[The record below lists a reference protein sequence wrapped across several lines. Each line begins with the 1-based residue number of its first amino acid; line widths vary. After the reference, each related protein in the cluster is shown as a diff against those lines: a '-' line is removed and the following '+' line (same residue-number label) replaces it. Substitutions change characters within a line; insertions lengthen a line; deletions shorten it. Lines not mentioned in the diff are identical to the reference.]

1 MKPEEKARERID
13 QMLEEAGW
21 EVVDRKEITTGMQA
35 QAVREALC
43 DGNLEADY
51 MLFVGNRAVG
61 VLEAKRV
68 EVDVN
73 TPVVQQQA
81 IAYTHKVP
89 DWCHTWYHPL
99 PIVYVS
105 NGKKTYLLNQGTDKC
120 VADDDWQEVHTIMSP
135 KAIVELLGLEGEFVK
150 LPALRKRGLR
160 DCQYEAIR
168 SLEAGFMAGKKRALI
183 VLATGAGKTYT
194 ACLAAYRMLAYT
206 PAKRVLFL
214 VDRNNLGKQA
224 EDGFGTFKLTET
236 GESFSNIYGVERMR
250 KATFGKDSNVII
262 STIQRLF
269 SVLTGEEYLGTDDN
283 EEQDF
288 DHDDEQTIVQLDPK
302 SLKLAPDTFDLII
315 VDECHRSIYSQW
327 RQVLEYFSAARIIG
341 LTATPSELTLPFF
354 NNNLVSQYTLEQSI
368 VDGVNVPCRVYSI
381 ETQITAEGG
390 KIKQDEKVIETVKY
404 TGTDHQV
411 EMWEDLEYSATDVNR
426 NIIVPAQIDL
436 IIRTFHDCIYRDLY
450 PQRAEKDPEM
460 KYIPKTLIYALNDQH
475 ATNIVESIRKIFR
488 PEDERFVQKIT
499 YSAGDSNQLIRSFRN
514 DKEFRIAVTVTLV
527 ATGTDVKPLEIVM
540 FMRDVNSELLYTQM
554 KGRGVRTIGD
564 EQLRTVT
571 PNADTKDMFYLVDA
585 AGVTKHDHTIPRGNK
600 PQQKYESLEHL
611 LEKIVMGNLDDD
623 ILYDLASRMSRI
635 HNRSTL
641 DKQVE
646 WENLAGISL
655 QEMALNIF
663 KALGYGED
671 GVNSAAFI
679 SEDGSEHMGET
690 KDSGLTHDERMQLVL
705 ILTSSPSLRQKLL
718 ELNRGYIHTLN
729 PGEDQLISQG
739 FSTEEARSA
748 IDSFEAY
755 VREHKDEQEALRILY
770 NHTGEP
776 ITYEMLL
783 DLNRKLMA
791 ADIHFHPNQLWNYYA
806 LLDPKHVVPFK
817 HKDEREAIT
826 NIICLV
832 RYALEQTDRLQSL
845 TASGSRLFNLWCG
858 QMQRELTYEQK
869 QLMSEVL
876 EYVIHNGSC
885 LFDAPYKQANQ
896 TLAMQLIKAFGN
908 DKTSVKMAVLSLS
921 TFIINN
927 AKLA

>member
-43 DGNLEADY
+43 EGNLEADY
-51 MLFVGNRAVG
+51 MLFIGNRAVG
-61 VLEAKRV
+61 VLEAKRA

-73 TPVVQQQA
+73 TPIVQQQA
-81 IAYTHKVP
+81 LDYTQKVP
-89 DWCHTWYHPL
+89 DWCKAWYHPL

-105 NGKKTYLLNQGTDKC
+105 NGKKTYLLNQGTDRC
-120 VADDDWQEVHTIMSP
+120 VADEDWQEVHHLMTP

-150 LPALRKRGLR
+150 LPALRRRGLR

-168 SLEAGFMAGKKRALI
+168 SLEAGFMAGKKRSLI

-206 PAKRVLFL
+206 KTSRVLFL

-236 GESFSNIYGVERMR
+236 GESFSNIYGVERMK
-250 KATFGKDSNVII
+250 KASFGKDSNVII

-269 SVLTGEEYLGTDDN
+269 SVLTGTEYQGTDDN

-288 DHDDEQTIVQLDPK
+288 DIPDEQQIVEFDPSK
-302 SLKLAPDTFDLII
+302 ATLKPDTFDLII
-315 VDECHRSIYSQW
+315 IDECHRSIYSSW
-327 RQVLEYFSAARIIG
+327 RKVLEYFSEARIIG
-341 LTATPSELTLPFF
+341 LTATPSAQTLPFF
-354 NNNLVSQYTLEQSI
+354 DNNLACQYSLEQSI

-381 ETQITAEGG
+381 ETLVTRDGG
-390 KIKQDEKVIETVKY
+390 KIDENEQVIETTKY
-404 TGTDHQV
+404 TGQQQRKR
-411 EMWEDLEYSATDVNR
+411 MWQETEFKATDVNR
-426 NIIVPAQIDL
+426 SIIVPAQIDL
-436 IIRTFHDCIYRDLY
+436 IIQTFHDCIYRDLY

-475 ATNIVESIRKIFR
+475 ATNIVESIRKIFK
-488 PEDERFVQKIT
+488 PEDDRFVQKIT
-499 YSAGDSNQLIRSFRN
+499 YSAGDSNQLIRHFRN

-540 FMRDVNSELLYTQM
+540 FMRDVNSDLLYTQM

-571 PNADTKDMFYLVDA
+571 PNADTKDLFYLVDA
-585 AGVTKHDHTIPRGNK
+585 AGVTKHDHTIPTGMAKKHER
-600 PQQKYESLEHL
+600 YETLAQL
-611 LEKIVMGNLDDD
+611 LEKIVMGNLEDER
-623 ILYDLASRMSRI
+623 LLDLAGRMARI
-635 HNRSTL
+635 HNRSTEEKRYDFMEVCGFGL
-641 DKQVE
+641 DTLSMRIYKAFGCLPEMVGGQEVM
-646 WENLAGISL
+646 GIYEKKEVSR
-655 QEMALNIF
+655 E
-663 KALGYGED
+663 
-671 GVNSAAFI
+671 
-679 SEDGSEHMGET
+679 
-690 KDSGLTHDERMQLVL
+690 ERMQLVL
-705 ILTSSPSLRQKLL
+705 PLTSNPAAREKML
-718 ELNRGYIHTLN
+718 ELNRGYINTLT
-729 PGEDQLISQG
+729 PGEDELISQG
-739 FSTEEARSA
+739 FSTEEAQSA
-748 IDSFEAY
+748 TAAFEQYIA
-755 VREHKDEQEALRILY
+755 EHQDEQEALRILY

-776 ITYEMLL
+776 ITYEMLT
-783 DLNRKLMA
+783 DLNKKLMA

-806 LLDPKHVVPFK
+806 LLNPKAVVPFK

-832 RYALEQTDRLQSL
+832 RYALRQTDKLQSL
-845 TASGSRLFNLWCG
+845 TSTGSQLFNLWCG
-858 QMQRELTYEQK
+858 QMQRELTGEQK
-869 QLMSEVL
+869 QLMAEVL

-885 LFDAPYKQANQ
+885 LFDAQYKQANQ

-921 TFIINN
+921 NFIINN
-927 AKLA
+927 AKPA